1 MAVTIGS
8 VVFIAIGL
16 AFLAGGS
23 LLYSKKKRQKSTSA
37 RLEEIIADYSK
48 QMDAFRKKR
57 AFFAIVALGAWFA
70 WLEVVA

>member
-37 RLEEIIADYSK
+37 RLEEIFADYSK
-48 QMDAFRKKR
+48 QMDVFRK
-57 AFFAIVALGAWFA
+57 
-70 WLEVVA
+70 

>member
-37 RLEEIIADYSK
+37 RLEEIFGSS
-48 QMDAFRKKR
+48 
-57 AFFAIVALGAWFA
+57 
-70 WLEVVA
+70 VVSVGEIPA

>member
-37 RLEEIIADYSK
+37 RLEEIFAEYSMYFGDETMGSRRNK
-48 QMDAFRKKR
+48 
-57 AFFAIVALGAWFA
+57 
-70 WLEVVA
+70 LEMTIRPE

>member
-23 LLYSKKKRQKSTSA
+23 LLYSKKKRQKSTST
-37 RLEEIIADYSK
+37 RLKEIFADYSK
-48 QMDAFRKKR
+48 QMDAFRK
-57 AFFAIVALGAWFA
+57 
-70 WLEVVA
+70 

>member
-23 LLYSKKKRQKSTSA
+23 LLYSKKKRRKSMSA
-37 RLEEIIADYSK
+37 RLEEIFADYNK
-48 QMDAFRKKR
+48 QMDAFRK
-57 AFFAIVALGAWFA
+57 
-70 WLEVVA
+70 

>member
-23 LLYSKKKRQKSTSA
+23 LLYSKKKKRQKSTSA
-37 RLEEIIADYSK
+37 RLEEIFADYSK
-48 QMDAFRKKR
+48 QMDAFRK
-57 AFFAIVALGAWFA
+57 
-70 WLEVVA
+70 